1 MGTHPIFESDFDC
14 LTDSCEM
21 SEETSESQEVAWWL
35 RWLTRGVGFLGGV
48 SSGVGAILTFV
59 LHIATPTCLAAA
71 VIMLFLS
78 FLLFVLEATIIC
90 GRWSAAQPIVAR
102 IDSVKFWMKA
112 TTYCALSILCFG
124 LCHSSPVTMVGT
136 LILPFATGVLYGLM
150 SLGKK
155 ADRGAMSEVA
165 AGNNYKQFENEP

>member
-1 MGTHPIFESDFDC
+1 
-14 LTDSCEM
+14 M

-112 TTYCALSILCFG
+112 ATYCAYVQ
-124 LCHSSPVTMVGT
+124 HE
-136 LILPFATGVLYGLM
+136 
-150 SLGKK
+150 
-155 ADRGAMSEVA
+155 EVIA
-165 AGNNYKQFENEP
+165 IMY